1 MLRSPPTSR
10 GEERGPDVP
19 PMRILIA
26 EDEQLVPR
34 PLRTVL
40 RQAGYDVKDVR
51 SPAEAIAAIREEDV
65 QLVLLDM
72 HLADGTGL
80 RVLEALAEL
89 RKQLPVVLMTGEDLE
104 PDDPRI
110 RLVSAVL
117 RKPFDV
123 GELEETVRRHIA

>member
-1 MLRSPPTSR
+1 
-10 GEERGPDVP
+10 
-19 PMRILIA
+19 MRILIA
-26 EDEQLVPR
+26 EDEQLVTR
-34 PLRTVL
+34 LLRTVL

-51 SPAEAIAAIREEDV
+51 SAAEAIAAIREEDV